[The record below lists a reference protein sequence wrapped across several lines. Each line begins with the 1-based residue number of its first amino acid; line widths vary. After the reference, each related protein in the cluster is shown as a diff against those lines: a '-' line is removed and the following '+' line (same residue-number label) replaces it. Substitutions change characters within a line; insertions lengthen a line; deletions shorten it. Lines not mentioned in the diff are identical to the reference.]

1 MALFFPQFLA
11 ENYILSKNNTEDM
24 SEFKDLYSEI
34 KARKMKALGKE
45 NIVKAVEH
53 DGKLLV
59 IRGKYD
65 KPETVLKFAY
75 CAVKDVIRPEDVP
88 KYNGKL
94 KDYDLVVIGC
104 PGTEIPKIGITMFRD
119 YVMEEGGWIL
129 ATDWALR
136 AIVEPAFPG
145 YVHWNGEK
153 TDDCVVPCHLTQ
165 SDHPI
170 VDGIASGLNSGEWDK
185 ESKSAKAIK
194 AQMEAEAKGTFKWW
208 LEDKSFPIVIDRP
221 ADVVELIHSN
231 EIQKKWRAGTVFC
244 YFDPGN
250 TGGRVFVMISH
261 VHLQKGGAKG
271 QYVSA
276 TLMTNIMDV
285 KVGTRKGLIKDKK
298 KGAAS
303 TYVDLAEALS
313 EGGNYVVPNLQE
325 WKESDYEVWKESD
338 MGSSSDAPI
347 SYDMPPDSQGSGS
360 VNAEFIGTSQIIEAK
375 EKPGPTQ
382 KCALGDGTFTDYE
395 GKIYQC
401 KECGAPYH
409 EECLQIQMSEGV
421 CKICGRILLF

>member
-1 MALFFPQFLA
+1 
-11 ENYILSKNNTEDM
+11 
-24 SEFKDLYSEI
+24 LYSEI

-45 NIVKAVEH
+45 SIVKAVEH

-65 KPETVLKFAY
+65 KPETVLKHAY
-75 CAVKDVIRPEDVP
+75 AAVKDVIRPEDVP
-88 KYNGKL
+88 KYSGRL

-119 YVMEEGGWIL
+119 YVMEDGGWIL

-136 AIVEPAFPG
+136 AIIEHAFPG

-153 TDDCVVPCHLTQ
+153 TDDTVVPCHLVDA
-165 SDHPI
+165 DHPI

-185 ESKSAKAIK
+185 DSKSAKAIK
-194 AQMEAEAKGTFKWW
+194 AQMEMDAKGTFRWW

-221 ADVVELIHSN
+221 DEVVELIHSN
-231 EIQKKWRAGTVFC
+231 EIRKKWKAGTVLC
-244 YFDPGN
+244 YFDPGSS
-250 TGGRVFVMISH
+250 GGRVFVMISH

-285 KVGTRKGLIKDKK
+285 KVGTRKGLIHDKK
-298 KGAAS
+298 KGGAAS
-303 TYVDLAEALS
+303 IYVDLADVLS
-313 EGGNYVVPNLQE
+313 QGGNYVVPNLQE
-325 WKESDYEVWKESD
+325 WKESDYEIWSD
-338 MGSSSDAPI
+338 QDYASQSAPADGSAG
-347 SYDMPPDSQGSGS
+347 SYNTQQDGQGSEGITT
-360 VNAEFIGTSQIIEAK
+360 EFIGTSQIIEAK
-375 EKPGPTQ
+375 EKPAQTQ
-382 KCALGDGTFTDYE
+382 KCALGDGTFTDYD
-395 GKIYQC
+395 GKIFLC

-409 EECLQIQMSEGV
+409 DECLQIQMSEGV
-421 CKICGRILLF
+421 CKICGRLLLF